1 MLSELYH
8 IAKNLS
14 HQEQEEYLVH
24 VNFGDPGLST
34 KLNLQLLLG
43 WDGRIVRLEALQAE
57 DSASLWTLKQGNKRY
72 FPAVRLSRP
81 LISVLPT
88 DPMWEEMKKNSAE
101 VLRDLAANR
110 KRDPK
115 AMRFP
120 LERKQAERILKW
132 THEDHDCLGRI
143 QEFARHFLALTDDA
157 ERFGVQV
164 SEAIDTALSKTSDD
178 KSIKPLQEF
187 LCGHL
192 VKQKGKPDKTEGKAQ
207 LIFDYLPEGDAA
219 GCLYSPRI
227 GRVVLECLRGEK
239 PTTTKKKRVVGEGSE
254 MRQPDCAFEG
264 RQMPL
269 LTGPFSDWSAKPV
282 IGKPFKPF
290 SKFSEAPCNAR
301 YHVEGSAG
309 FPIGAET
316 ADTLV
321 AAGAA
326 MTAPALRNKTW
337 RSIRNG
343 KLETVKGKKKE
354 KKPDVLIAYPTFPW
368 ADLAPVSIFGK
379 LGSKKESTEDA
390 YDDEPDTPATSQ
402 VFAQVAESFVSALER
417 LVPKS
422 DLERQYIKLLI
433 LRPISD
439 GAVQLAYSAMPTC
452 RHFAAAVQHWVASEK
467 NLPPRLTVPLPSKK
481 AESGLGWFAPSLLFP
496 DDAIHVFSHQWMRG
510 GTESS
515 RLQTPPVSVI
525 LDVFLQRE
533 GVWQGSARQLL
544 ETLLPRVEPLL
555 IGAGNIL
562 HRLDREDTSA
572 WRDFAPKTDA
582 GQPDKS
588 KPDPRYYLVKS
599 LSLIGTLLHA
609 LNSTPNHYMKETSY
623 LVGKLLAAMDELHK
637 CYCISERKGD
647 IPPTLMGNGLLGRA
661 ADSPEMAFDEL
672 CERSRI
678 YLGWAKSVQLSGKE
692 TEALKIAVNSA
703 KKLLRIVEPIAAE
716 LHQSATLKQ
725 SMSAEGKAHLF
736 LGYLSPV
743 LGGKKESDESTT
755 ASTQPE

>member
-8 IAKNLS
+8 IAKNLNL
-14 HQEQEEYLVH
+14 QEQEGNLVH

-34 KLNLQLLLG
+34 KLNLQLLMG
-43 WDGRIVRLEALQAE
+43 WDGKIVRLEALQAE

-88 DPMWEEMKKNSAE
+88 DPMWEEMKKNSAG
-101 VLRDLAANR
+101 VLRNLTANG

-132 THEDHDCLGRI
+132 THEDHECLGRI
-143 QEFARHFLALTDDA
+143 QAFARHFLALTEDA

-164 SEAIDTALSKTSDD
+164 SEAIDSALSRAGDD
-178 KSIKPLQEF
+178 KSIKPIQEF

-207 LIFDYLPEGDAA
+207 LIFDYIPEGDAA

-227 GRVVLECLRGEK
+227 GRVVLECLRGEMPPIAK
-239 PTTTKKKRVVGEGSE
+239 PKRAVAEGSE
-254 MRQPDCAFEG
+254 MGQPDCAFEG

-321 AAGAA
+321 AAGAE
-326 MTAPALRNKTW
+326 MTTLALRNKTW

-343 KLETVKGKKKE
+343 KLETVKGAKKE
-354 KKPDVLIAYPTFPW
+354 RKPDVLIAYPTFPW
-368 ADLAPVSIFGK
+368 ADLAPVSIFGR
-379 LGSKKESTEDA
+379 LESKKETTEDA
-390 YDDEPDTPATSQ
+390 ADDEPDTPATSQ
-402 VFAQVAESFVSALER
+402 VFTQVAESFVSALER
-417 LVPKS
+417 LVPS
-422 DLERQYIKLLI
+422 FDLERQYIKLLI

-452 RHFAAAVQHWVASEK
+452 RQFAAAVQHWAASEN
-467 NLPPRLTVPLPSKK
+467 NLPPRLTVPLPWKK
-481 AESGLGWFAPSLLFP
+481 AESGFGWFAPNLLFP
-496 DDAIHVFSHQWMRG
+496 DEAIHVFSHQWMSG
-510 GTESS
+510 GTKSS
-515 RLQTPPVSVI
+515 RLQTPPVSDL

-533 GVWQGSARQLL
+533 GVWQDTARQLL
-544 ETLLPRVEPLL
+544 EKLLPRVEPLL

-562 HRLDREDTSA
+562 HRINYQDLGA
-572 WRDFAPKTDA
+572 WRDFAPKPAA
-582 GQPDKS
+582 GQP
-588 KPDPRYYLVKS
+588 PDPRKYLAKS

-609 LNSTPNHYMKETSY
+609 LNSTPNHYMKETAYPVSY
-623 LVGKLLAAMDELHK
+623 THLTL
-637 CYCISERKGD
+637 
-647 IPPTLMGNGLLGRA
+647 PT
-661 ADSPEMAFDEL
+661 
-672 CERSRI
+672 I
-678 YLGWAKSVQLSGKE
+678 YSV
-692 TEALKIAVNSA
+692 
-703 KKLLRIVEPIAAE
+703 
-716 LHQSATLKQ
+716 
-725 SMSAEGKAHLF
+725 
-736 LGYLSPV
+736 
-743 LGGKKESDESTT
+743 
-755 ASTQPE
+755 